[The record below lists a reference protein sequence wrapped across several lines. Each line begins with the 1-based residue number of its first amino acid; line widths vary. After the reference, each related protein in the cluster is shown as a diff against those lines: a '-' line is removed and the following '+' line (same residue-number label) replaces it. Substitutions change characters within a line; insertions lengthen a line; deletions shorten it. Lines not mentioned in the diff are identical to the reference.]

1 MSRPLAPAPGAAPL
15 RTAAAHQALLEAR
28 LLVRNGE
35 QLLLALVIPLG
46 VLAGAAFLTYLD
58 GDRTERLAFAVPGT
72 LALAVLSTAF
82 TSLAIATGFE
92 RRYGVLRLLGASPL
106 GRTGLLAGKTGG
118 VLLVEVVQVVVIVTA
133 ALLLGWEPHGNPLV
147 VLLLLL
153 LGTAT
158 FTSLALLIA
167 GTLRAEASLALAN
180 LLFLV
185 LLLASGITFP
195 LDDVPS
201 GVRDA
206 LGLLPSTALADGL
219 RSVLTGEGGL
229 PWREL
234 GVLAAWTALGTAA
247 TTRLFRWS

>member
-1 MSRPLAPAPGAAPL
+1 MSSLLSPAPGAARL
-15 RTAAAHQALLEAR
+15 RRTALRQAGLEAR

-35 QLLLALVIPLG
+35 QLLLALVIPVGLL
-46 VLAGAAFLTYLD
+46 LAAAFLTYLD

-106 GRTGLLAGKTGG
+106 GRTGLLLGKTGG
-118 VLLVEVVQVVVIVTA
+118 VLLVEAVQVTVITVV
-133 ALLLGWEPHGNPLV
+133 ALVLGWEPDGNPFS

-153 LGTAT
+153 IGTAA
-158 FTSLALLIA
+158 FTSLALLVA
-167 GTLRAEASLALAN
+167 GTMRAEASLALAN
-180 LLFLV
+180 LVFLV
-185 LLLASGITFP
+185 LLLSSGITFP
-195 LDDVPS
+195 LDDVPG

-206 LGLLPSTALADGL
+206 LALLPSTALVDGL
-219 RSVLTGEGGL
+219 HSVLTGADLL
-229 PWREL
+229 PLREI

-247 TTRLFRWS
+247 TVRLFRWS